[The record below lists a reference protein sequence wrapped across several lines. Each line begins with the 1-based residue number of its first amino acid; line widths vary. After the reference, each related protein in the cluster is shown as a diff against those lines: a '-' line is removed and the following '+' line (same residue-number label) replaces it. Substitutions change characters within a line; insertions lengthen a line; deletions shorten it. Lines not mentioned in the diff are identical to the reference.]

1 MKRKG
6 DRWIRERHMPS
17 ACTASGAEAAQNPP
31 KLQVSWPVAA
41 SPFLFLRPARFPIST
56 SQNRREREQKNGGIK
71 RERNKVRGESQ
82 FPKYYTRD
90 YEREREER
98 AAHYKKEKGE
108 REREGEGSG
117 RGCSRGRSIRSG
129 SCNQV
134 AAVDRAIY
142 LYRYKSFLAHR

>member
-90 YEREREER
+90 YERERERGESSTLQER
-98 AAHYKKEKGE
+98 ERGE
-108 REREGEGSG
+108 RERG
-117 RGCSRGRSIRSG
+117 RAAAEAAAEAEALE
-129 SCNQV
+129 
-134 AAVDRAIY
+134 AAVVT
-142 LYRYKSFLAHR
+142 KWQQ